1 MWTTVFE
8 VFSRLS
14 EKTGSVGAIVSA
26 AGCAACFPALASL
39 GASVGL
45 GFLRQY
51 EGLFLNT
58 LLPIFAVV
66 ALLAN
71 LLTAWSHRRIGR
83 ALFGIAGPSMVLATL
98 YLFWTANW
106 STYMFYVGL
115 AFMLIASIWDIA
127 SPPSKACAVPNAQPE
142 MGIR

>member
-1 MWTTVFE
+1 MWATVFE

-26 AGCAACFPALASL
+26 AGCASCFPALASL

-45 GFLRQY
+45 GFLSQY

-66 ALLAN
+66 ALVSN
-71 LLTAWSHRRIGR
+71 LLTAWSNRRIGR
-83 ALFGIAGPSMVLATL
+83 TLFGIAGPSMVLATL
-98 YLFWTANW
+98 YLFWTDSW

-127 SPPSKACAVPNAQPE
+127 SPSRKACAVPNAQPE
-142 MGIR
+142 LGIR